1 MHPRSLHSLCLQG
14 LFLVAAAGSIAGAE
28 QAPGPSAQ
36 SVPTFAT
43 EGLGKGTVAID
54 GPWQFHLGDDLA
66 WADPAFDDSH
76 WEQLTADKPWGA
88 QGHPNDGGFAWY
100 RRHVAVNPAPG
111 AGPDLALFVLYVQDA
126 YEIYWNGR
134 LVGGRGKL
142 PPHAVILWYPTWQT
156 FGLGQAHE
164 GVLAVRVWHA
174 PPQTEATPEGG
185 GFLIPP
191 VLGSPDAIARYEDEF
206 DYGYMRSH
214 QFNFGLAYLY
224 SLAGLLSFLAWMRDR
239 RQSLLIWMAGFCFAQ
254 PLRLLPPNWPSPIS
268 LATSNI
274 IYCLLQAIQDVS
286 LWFLLLLLLRLD
298 ERLALARWVRR
309 LAWLQLA
316 FFAAD
321 AVAVIPI
328 ATGRTRWVV
337 PSQVADYTLTI
348 CYSLLETLPLVL
360 VVCAVV
366 RRRRLDPARWL
377 VAVLAFTTE
386 MIPAMILAVG
396 QGRQYTHLNL
406 MQMLSAPLFT
416 VRGSPIDAGTLSGS
430 LLLLAVIYAVY
441 HYTVEERRRQTAL
454 EQEFKSAR
462 ELQQML
468 IPETLPSVGGFTL
481 TSAYKPASE
490 VGGDFFQIIP
500 LEDDT
505 TLIVLGDVS
514 GKGLKAAMSVSFIVG
529 VVRALA
535 NIIRTPEGMLSE
547 LNSRLCGRLQG
558 GFTTCVALR
567 LGSDGRATIATAG
580 HPAPFLNDKELDL
593 PAALPL
599 GLFATAA
606 YEETTL
612 HLKASDHLA
621 LYTDGLLEARSPSGE
636 LYSFDRLKSLFAAKP
651 TAEQA
656 ATAAVTFGQDDDITV
671 LTLTRH
677 GVGEV
682 STSQITAPI
691 LSPL

>member
-1 MHPRSLHSLCLQG
+1 
-14 LFLVAAAGSIAGAE
+14 
-28 QAPGPSAQ
+28 
-36 SVPTFAT
+36 
-43 EGLGKGTVAID
+43 VAID
-54 GPWQFHLGDDLA
+54 APWQFHLGDDRF
-66 WADPAFDDSH
+66 WADPDFDDSR
-76 WEQLTADKPWGA
+76 WEQLTVDKPWGA
-88 QGHPNDGGFAWY
+88 QGHPNNGGFAWY
-100 RRHVAVNPAPG
+100 RRHIKVTLAPG
-111 AGPDLALFVLYVQDA
+111 AEPDLALLIPLVENA

-142 PPHAVILWYPTWQT
+142 PPQAVILIDGPEWQT

-174 PPQTEATPEGG
+174 PPISSWTQNEGG
-185 GFLIPP
+185 FALPP
-191 VLGSPDAIARYEDEF
+191 LLGSPNAIANYTQ
-206 DYGYMRSH
+206 GYDNDFLRSQ
-214 QFNFGLAYLY
+214 QFRFGLNSLY
-224 SLAGLLSFLAWMRDR
+224 AMAGLLSFLAWMRDR

-337 PSQVADYTLTI
+337 PSQVADYILTI
-348 CYSLLETLPLVL
+348 GYSLLETLPLVL
-360 VVCAVV
+360 VVYALVG
-366 RRRRLDPARWL
+366 RRRLDPARWL
-377 VAVLAFTTE
+377 VAVLAVTTE
-386 MIPAMILAVG
+386 MIPAPILAAE
-396 QGRQYTHLNL
+396 QGRQYTHSNL
-406 MQMLSAPLFT
+406 PQMLSAPLFM

-677 GVGEV
+677 GAGEV